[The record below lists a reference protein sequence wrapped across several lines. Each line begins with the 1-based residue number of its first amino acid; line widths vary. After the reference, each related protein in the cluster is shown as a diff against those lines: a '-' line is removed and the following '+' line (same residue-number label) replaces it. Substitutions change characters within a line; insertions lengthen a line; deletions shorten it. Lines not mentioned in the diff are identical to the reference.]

1 MYKNCIDY
9 LDKWTG
15 HFNQLKVFRWMVL
28 DKTPQWDDVSG
39 CLEYLNEKG
48 VTVNESSLFDQV
60 SNLVSFLEANGED
73 DNFINLHAIHKWTK
87 YFQTIV
93 PSAYTE
99 LLKIA
104 QFFFAIPSHNANV
117 ERLFSFMNNFWS
129 DERNRLLPESV
140 QSLIMV
146 KFNYQLDCVQFYE
159 MIENDKRFLDIVRS
173 SDKYRKEKECC

>member
-1 MYKNCIDY
+1 MSMFHNNIQNIEAADNSLIETVCIVENVRKQLLDRYSQEFLPLQVKKILRDSLDSVLEQRMKKSFILVYKNCIDY

-60 SNLVSFLEANGED
+60 SNLVSFLEVNGED
-73 DNFINLHAIHKWTK
+73 DNFINLHAIHKWTR

-104 QFFFAIPSHNANV
+104 QFFF
-117 ERLFSFMNNFWS
+117 
-129 DERNRLLPESV
+129 RNS
-140 QSLIMV
+140 
-146 KFNYQLDCVQFYE
+146 
-159 MIENDKRFLDIVRS
+159 
-173 SDKYRKEKECC
+173 